1 MILLIHGF
9 LKEVVMKKFISHDN
23 QNVAWFKLADCIGR
37 GEKERALSLQRLL
50 MHSFDDL
57 PFAKKLEAEILAF
70 FEDDNAIDKYIA
82 AANLYYSAGKIFEA
96 AIIYEK
102 LIASSSDNKDYYQ
115 KAADLFKE
123 LGYQEK
129 ALFYQNKI

>member
-1 MILLIHGF
+1 
-9 LKEVVMKKFISHDN
+9 MKKFVSHDN

-50 MHSFDDL
+50 MHSFDDV

-70 FEDDNAIDKYIA
+70 FEDDNACDKYSA
-82 AANLYYSAGKIFEA
+82 AADLYYSVGKIFEA

-102 LIASSSDNKDYYQ
+102 LIATVPDNKQYCQ
-115 KAADLFKE
+115 KASDLFME
-123 LGYQEK
+123 LGDQEK
-129 ALFYQNKI
+129 ALWYKEKIA